1 MITETYLT
9 TREKYLTVVFWDIKN
24 FSSLCDILKT
34 HSALLVPFLREFF
47 EIANQIICQQ
57 GSILN
62 EFLGDGLMAL
72 FGMQSKDRN
81 CTGDAVC
88 AVQAAVELRE
98 RFNDL
103 ETKWVDIWGEYVPQK
118 ISIGLKC
125 GINTGYAT
133 VDNIGTKKRAQFT
146 AIGNTI
152 NIASRLVDMSDSSQI
167 IVTSATKSKIANQ
180 FEAKRLGVVNDL
192 KNISGSFEIFNV
204 IKKKSKRSNF
214 RL

>member
-9 TREKYLTVVFWDIKN
+9 TREWYLTVVFWDIKN

-57 GSILN
+57 GSILI
-62 EFLGDGLMAL
+62 EFLGDGLMAI
-72 FGMQSKDRN
+72 FGMQSRDRN
-81 CTGDAVC
+81 CADDAIC
-88 AVQAAVELRE
+88 AVQAAIELRK
-98 RFNDL
+98 RFNCL
-103 ETKWVDIWGEYVPQK
+103 ETKWVNIWSQYVPQN

-125 GINTGYAT
+125 GINSGYAR

-146 AIGNTI
+146 AIGSTI

-167 IVTSATKSKIANQ
+167 IITSATKLKIANQ

-192 KNISGSFEIFNV
+192 KNIPGSFEIFNV
-204 IKKKSKRSNF
+204 IKKKGKDAN
-214 RL
+214 

>member
-9 TREKYLTVVFWDIKN
+9 TRERYLTVVFWDIKN

-62 EFLGDGLMAL
+62 EFLGDGLMAI
-72 FGMQSKDRN
+72 FGMQSRDRN
-81 CTGDAVC
+81 CADDAIC
-88 AVQAAVELRE
+88 AVLAAIELRK
-98 RFNDL
+98 RFNCL
-103 ETKWVDIWGEYVPQK
+103 ETKWFNIWSQYVAQN

-125 GINTGYAT
+125 GINSGYAR

-146 AIGNTI
+146 AIGSTI
-152 NIASRLVDMSDSSQI
+152 NIARRLVDMSDSSQI
-167 IVTSATKSKIANQ
+167 IITSSTKLKIANQ

-192 KNISGSFEIFNV
+192 KNIPGSFEIFNV
-204 IKKKSKRSNF
+204 IKKKGKDAN
-214 RL
+214 